1 MQAYKRLIQT
11 EQNSAQYD
19 QKWRHF
25 KPNQQDNVD
34 QLPFPFSYEC
44 RNTYE
49 TPERIKNMGQPI
61 KF

>member
-25 KPNQQDNVD
+25 KPNQHDNVD
-34 QLPFPFSYEC
+34 QLPFPFS
-44 RNTYE
+44 
-49 TPERIKNMGQPI
+49 
-61 KF
+61 

>member
-19 QKWRHF
+19 HKWRHF

-34 QLPFPFSYEC
+34 QLPFPFS
-44 RNTYE
+44 
-49 TPERIKNMGQPI
+49 
-61 KF
+61 